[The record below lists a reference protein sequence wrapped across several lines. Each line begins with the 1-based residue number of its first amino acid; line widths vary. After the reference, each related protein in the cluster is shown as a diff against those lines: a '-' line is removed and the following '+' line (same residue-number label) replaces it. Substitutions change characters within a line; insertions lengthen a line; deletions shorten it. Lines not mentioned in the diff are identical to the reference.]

1 MQHGFVAPHGVL
13 YGLVSNNVG
22 NNLYAR
28 FVRHAAHFKHLLI
41 VRSLHAVVAGI
52 VQIFMAHSGCP
63 SAEGTIAEQL
73 QRPERKP
80 RVRIIAAGKF
90 ALYKRP
96 KFRRGMIAHLMM
108 IPKLCPAAF
117 KHAPDKRENYFRR
130 GGGACIVGLHAGKA
144 VRGGVVHCVYKHGL
158 ELRFAVFGYYGKY
171 FAAGVFGKY
180 AAWVAVRLQLKRA
193 AGELRGA
200 GL

>member
-1 MQHGFVAPHGVL
+1 
-13 YGLVSNNVG
+13 
-22 NNLYAR
+22 
-28 FVRHAAHFKHLLI
+28 
-41 VRSLHAVVAGI
+41 
-52 VQIFMAHSGCP
+52 
-63 SAEGTIAEQL
+63 
-73 QRPERKP
+73 
-80 RVRIIAAGKF
+80 
-90 ALYKRP
+90 
-96 KFRRGMIAHLMM
+96 MIAHLMM

-144 VRGGVVHCVYKHGL
+144 VRGGIVHCVYKHGL
-158 ELRFAVFGYYGKY
+158 VLRFAVFGYYGKY

-200 GL
+200 CLQPQQLYRLCVCGNYMAAYALKHDGYFG